1 MLHTVEMTEIL
12 SSFLTKFR
20 EINFQSYFP
29 KLIYQ
34 FKFQNDAFGNS
45 FCLHLPFSAT
55 FRDFHSRC
63 GDRGSLPHEVPN
75 TQFGEEILILFF
87 FSTNKISSELD
98 HVDELGELFDEASE
112 EDWIRYH

>member
-1 MLHTVEMTEIL
+1 MKSTFNPKV
-12 SSFLTKFR
+12 
-20 EINFQSYFP
+20 P

-45 FCLHLPFSAT
+45 FCLHFPFSAT
-55 FRDFHSRC
+55 FGNFHSWC
-63 GDRGSLPHEVPN
+63 GDRGSLPHEVTN
-75 TQFGEEILILFF
+75 TQFGEEILILFL
-87 FSTNKISSELD
+87 FSTDEISSELD